1 MLFLTIPRDKSNVC
15 IFINTEAIK
24 YHSRLRDESN
34 FILKCEF
41 NAVFVQ
47 IVNNKIYGVEY
58 GLFGRYGMKEELY
71 TEKEIMKCKLTVLNY
86 NGYSLTQFVL
96 HFLNL
101 RSSMPNSLYPSFTT

>member
-1 MLFLTIPRDKSNVC
+1 MC

-58 GLFGRYGMKEELY
+58 GLFGRYGMKEDLSLREY
-71 TEKEIMKCKLTVLNY
+71 MDAMWWMMDITSSAWMSANSDSVIQTVSNY
-86 NGYSLTQFVL
+86 NHYSLTQL
-96 HFLNL
+96 M
-101 RSSMPNSLYPSFTT
+101 RP